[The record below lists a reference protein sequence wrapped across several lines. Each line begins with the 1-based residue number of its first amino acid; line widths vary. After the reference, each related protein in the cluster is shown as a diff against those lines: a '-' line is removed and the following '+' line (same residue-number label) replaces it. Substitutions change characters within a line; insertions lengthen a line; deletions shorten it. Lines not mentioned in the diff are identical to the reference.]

1 MNMFNITLRK
11 LSFVGFLIC
20 SAALIGAVI
29 IEHRYLL
36 SPCPMCMLQRIV
48 FACLGFVFLVGT
60 VFHFKSAL
68 RYVYSIVIL
77 LFSIIGFA
85 IAAKQFWL
93 QYFAPPQKISCSAG
107 LERLIEAYP
116 ILDALKIA
124 LRGSSEC
131 AAIDFTILTISIPG
145 WSVIMFGTFIVLTIY
160 ILYLQKKRWI

>member
-1 MNMFNITLRK
+1 MNITLRK

-20 SAALIGAVI
+20 SSALIGAVI
-29 IEHRYLL
+29 LEQQYML
-36 SPCPMCMLQRIV
+36 SPCPMCMLQRIA
-48 FACLGFVFLVGT
+48 FACLGFTFLVGT
-60 VFHFKSAL
+60 VIHFKSAL
-68 RYVYSIVIL
+68 RYVYSLVIL
-77 LFSIIGFA
+77 LFATIGFA

-124 LRGSSEC
+124 LRGS
-131 AAIDFTILTISIPG
+131 AACSVIDFTIFTISISG

-160 ILYLQKKRWI
+160 IIYLQKKRWI